1 MRRRPFVVAVAALA
15 AALAGAIACSPRPP
29 AALAPA
35 GDHAPDPGVTP
46 PPRVAW
52 ALTWRGAAIGGA
64 WEHDDGARLTRR
76 ERVVVR
82 RGDEVVVSELTLA
95 IERDAAGRARA
106 IDVARW
112 QDGPML
118 AGTARRDAGGGWRI
132 EVEGEPAVTVPDAA
146 PFELV
151 LREVGPTGT
160 FRGPVLLAGWG
171 FAVAELDL
179 APDPGAAGGQLARL
193 YVAGRW
199 LEARVRRDADG
210 AIAEIVGGDGVV
222 ARRAALDAA
231 LRPPAPAEVVDVQRH
246 RRRARARARRPRRH
260 GDPGAARRHRARA
273 AGGARSARRRDRALA
288 RHPRRPR
295 PWRAGAGAASPD
307 RTADIAA
314 LARVVAADVVDHLGV
329 TATTLA
335 AARAATHGDCTT
347 HALRFAAL
355 AAEHGIPV
363 RVVTGLRRDGDALV
377 RHRWNLAWTG
387 ARWLAVD
394 PTWGEAPAAPVLVGL
409 AVHGARAADLAAA
422 DATAFEGLGG
432 RARLE

>member
-210 AIAEIVGGDGVV
+210 AIA
-222 ARRAALDAA
+222 
-231 LRPPAPAEVVDVQRH
+231 
-246 RRRARARARRPRRH
+246 
-260 GDPGAARRHRARA
+260 
-273 AGGARSARRRDRALA
+273 
-288 RHPRRPR
+288 
-295 PWRAGAGAASPD
+295 
-307 RTADIAA
+307 
-314 LARVVAADVVDHLGV
+314 DVVDHLGV

>member
-1 MRRRPFVVAVAALA
+1 MRRRPSAVAVAALA
-15 AALAGAIACSPRPP
+15 AALAGAVACSPRPP
-29 AALAPA
+29 AALAPVE
-35 GDHAPDPGVTP
+35 DHDPDPGAAP

-179 APDPGAAGGQLARL
+179 TPDPGAPGVQLARL
-193 YVAGRW
+193 HVAGRW

-222 ARRAALDAA
+222 ARRAALDAE
-231 LRPPAPAEVVDVQRH
+231 LRPPAPAEVVDGSAIVVAPAPGGRAAAATLVLPDATAPAPPAVPGQRGGATSPW
-246 RRRARARARRPRRH
+246 RVTLDARA
-260 GDPGAARRHRARA
+260 PGE
-273 AGGARSARRRDRALA
+273 LA
-288 RHPRRPR
+288 PAP
-295 PWRAGAGAASPD
+295 PGPD

-314 LARVVAADVVDHLGV
+314 LVRVVAADVVDHLGV

-355 AAEHGIPV
+355 AAERGIPV